1 MNAPLKAVIVKRLF
15 LQVGLFLALS
25 GIFGFLSSNRTRIN
39 SDLAIE
45 AVKPLPKVSVQEMQA
60 FIGEAKIVAIDAR
73 SEGEYQK
80 GHIRGAIS
88 LPAGDLD
95 SALAHHLELF
105 SIDKPIVVYCSG
117 VGCDLSEL
125 VARKLAALGMDQI
138 SVFSPGWSAWKN
150 AGLPTEP

>member
-1 MNAPLKAVIVKRLF
+1 MNAPLIAVIVKRLF
-15 LQVGLFLALS
+15 LQIGLFLALS
-25 GIFGFLSSNRTRIN
+25 MTLGFLSLNRTRIN
-39 SDLAIE
+39 SDLTLE
-45 AVKPLPKVSVQEMQA
+45 ATKPLSKVSVQEMQT
-60 FIGEAKIVAIDAR
+60 FVEKAKIVVIDTR

-125 VARKLAALGMDQI
+125 VAQKLAALGMDQI
-138 SVFSPGWSAWKN
+138 LIFSPGWSAWKN